1 MLIGEKILLRS
12 LEDSDLDLLH
22 KIENDQEN
30 WKFGSERKKYS
41 KQHLINY
48 IKNSKIDISITKQY
62 RFVIDLNDKAIGFI
76 DLFDYNIE
84 SAGIGLI
91 ISSDYRNQGFGKDAL
106 TLLVEYAFV
115 NLKIKQL
122 NATINKENIASVK
135 LFNSCNFTLQR
146 EKFDLQYFIKF
157 AEK

>member
-1 MLIGEKILLRS
+1 M
-12 LEDSDLDLLH
+12 EDTDLDLLH
-22 KIENDQEN
+22 KIENDKEN

-48 IKNSKIDISITKQY
+48 IKNSKIDISIAKQY
-62 RFVIDLNDKAIGFI
+62 RFVIDLDDNAIGFI

-91 ISSDYRNQGFGKDAL
+91 ISGDYRNQGFGKDAL
-106 TLLVEYAFV
+106 SLLVKYAFV
-115 NLKIKQL
+115 NLKIKYL
-122 NATINKENIASVK
+122 NATINKENIASIK
-135 LFNSCNFTLQR
+135 LFNSCDFTLLR